1 LWQYLIQLLKM
12 KSIYKVFFLSFVLLS
27 GFLLSNR
34 AQIKLGHIN
43 SQELFAAMPE
53 RDTAQK
59 KLQDIAQQFE
69 NTLEELQVEYNKKL
83 DEYQKNVG
91 TMTPLIKRTKE
102 NELQDLIQRIQD
114 FQTEAEQDLSEQRAN
129 LLRPIQEKAFKAV
142 NEVAQ
147 EHGFTYIFDMGVGT
161 IIYAAEDAEDILPLV
176 KQKLGLK

>member
-1 LWQYLIQLLKM
+1 M
-12 KSIYKVFFLSFVLLS
+12 KNIYKVLLLSFAFLFGYLL
-27 GFLLSNR
+27 FMK
-34 AQIKLGHIN
+34 AQPKLGHIN

-59 KLQDIAQQFE
+59 KLQNLAQQLE

-83 DEYQKNVG
+83 DDYQNNVE

-102 NELQDLIQRIQD
+102 NELQDLLQRIQD
-114 FQTEAEQDLSEQRAN
+114 FQVDAEQDLAQQRSE

-142 NEVAQ
+142 QEVAQ

-161 IIYAAEDAEDILPLV
+161 IIYAADEAEDILPLV
-176 KQKLGLK
+176 KQKLGLE